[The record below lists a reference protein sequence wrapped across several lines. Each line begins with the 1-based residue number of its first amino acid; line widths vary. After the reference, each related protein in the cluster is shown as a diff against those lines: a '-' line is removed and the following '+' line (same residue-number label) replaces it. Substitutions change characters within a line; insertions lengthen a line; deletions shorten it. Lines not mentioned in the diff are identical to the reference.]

1 MTIALNAVDKV
12 EILTLQD
19 NYIDIVPGDNSDII
33 QRAMPVKDMELK
45 NSIIAEHGFSAVV
58 TVTTDNKSRSM
69 LFDFGFSSHGA
80 AINAKILN
88 VNLAGIE
95 ALALSHGHMDHVGGL
110 MELVK
115 QINRADIEL
124 VVHPDV
130 FRQARYIKASE
141 KIKIKLPAFTR
152 EMAKQAGVKVIETK
166 KPYPLLDQKI
176 LFLGEIPRTTS
187 FEKGVLT
194 FFYEENGKEKWDDLT
209 DDTALVAN
217 LADKGLVVLS
227 GCAHS
232 GIINTVKYA
241 QEVTGID
248 DIFAVM
254 GGFHLGGPDMDPVI
268 HATIEGLKQL
278 RPNYI
283 IPTHCTGRKAV
294 NQIEREL
301 PDSFLLNMSGTKLT
315 FA

>member
-1 MTIALNAVDKV
+1 MALNPVDKV

-19 NYIDIVPGDNSDII
+19 NYIDIVPGDNSNII
-33 QRAMPVKDMELK
+33 QRAMPIEDMELK
-45 NSIIAEHGFSAVV
+45 NSIIAEHGFSAIV
-58 TVTTDNKSRSM
+58 TVTRENKSHSM

-88 VNLAGIE
+88 VNLAEIE
-95 ALALSHGHMDHVGGL
+95 TLALSHGHMDHVGGL

-130 FRQARYIKASE
+130 FRQKRYIKASE

-152 EMAKQAGVKVIETK
+152 EMTKQAGVKVIETK
-166 KPYPLLDQKI
+166 KPYPLLDKKI
-176 LFLGEIPRTTS
+176 LFLGEIPGTTS
-187 FEKGVLT
+187 FEKGAPN
-194 FFYEENGKEKWDDLT
+194 FFYQEKGKEKWDDLQ

-217 LADKGLVVLS
+217 LMDKGLIVLS

-241 QEVTGID
+241 QKVTGIN

-278 RPNYI
+278 EPNYI